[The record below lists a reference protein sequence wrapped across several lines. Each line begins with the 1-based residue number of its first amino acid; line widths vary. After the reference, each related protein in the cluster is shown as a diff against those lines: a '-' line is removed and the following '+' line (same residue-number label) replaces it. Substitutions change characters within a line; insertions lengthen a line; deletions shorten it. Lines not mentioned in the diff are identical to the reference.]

1 MRKAVWVLGLCGVV
15 GVCQAGV
22 NPIPK
27 ESGFS
32 GYGAL
37 SGSYSKVNSNTLV
50 GSEEEESRYIGSFND
65 QATSSGYKI
74 APDIDLR
81 YTMAE
86 SRTQLYLGTLIQDA
100 VMFDFTQQFGVR
112 KEFGDK
118 GIGSIAYVF
127 SAVPTQ
133 VWADPYLTGQ
143 NREKTDR
150 ESSGMRLGWDSIWGS
165 NVDLTYTYRD
175 IQVDDERSGSGV
187 AGLSETQQAM
197 LRRSGRSDAFD
208 LSYNWMG
215 KPGNILTPTLSYRRM
230 DADGDAMSYKRTSAQ
245 LTYALLQTKYSLVSN
260 FLVAKVDYDEAN
272 PLFGRE
278 ADADEWGVNVNF
290 FWHRLW
296 NVDQLSALFS
306 VAYGESDS
314 KVNFFDTD
322 LNRAS
327 VGLLYKF

>member
-1 MRKAVWVLGLCGVV
+1 MRKAILVLGLCG
-15 GVCQAGV
+15 GISVCQAGV

-37 SGSYSKVNSNTLV
+37 NGSYSKVNSNTLV
-50 GSEEEESRYIGSFND
+50 GSDEKESRYIGSFND
-65 QATSSGYKI
+65 QASSSGYKI
-74 APDIDLR
+74 NPDIDLR

-127 SAVPTQ
+127 SAIPTE

-143 NREKTDR
+143 NREKSDR
-150 ESSGMRLGWDSIWGS
+150 DSSGLRLGWDSVWGS
-165 NVDLTYTYRD
+165 NFDFIYTYRD
-175 IQVDDERSGSGV
+175 IKLDDERSGSSV
-187 AGLSETQQAM
+187 AGLSAAELALLQ
-197 LRRSGRSDAFD
+197 RSGRSDSFE

-230 DADGDAMSYKRTSAQ
+230 DADGTAMSYKRTGAQ
-245 LTYALLQTKYSLVSN
+245 LTYALLQAKYSLVTN

-272 PLFGRE
+272 PVFGQVT
-278 ADADEWGVNVNF
+278 DADEWGVNANF

-296 NVDQLSALFS
+296 NVDQLSAIFS
-306 VAYGESDS
+306 VAYGESNS

-322 LNRAS
+322 LSRAS